1 MNARK
6 GVAAAV
12 LLLVLGPVLTIMMFG
27 GDGQDPCR
35 QAFAAAHSPLRIG
48 MLAGSISLPGYDDEQ
63 MANAAAVVRAG
74 ADLNLSR
81 RDQTI
86 GVMVALAESSLRA
99 LDYGDEAGPDS
110 RGLFQQRDNG
120 AWGTYADR
128 MDPYTSAVNFFKA
141 LAGVSDRDSM
151 APTLVGNAVQG
162 NRDPYHYESSWEAA
176 QEIMDA
182 LDAAGQT
189 GAGDPAATATAAQEG
204 AAPASASAAS
214 AAPAGADVV
223 ATARAQLGIPYTVG
237 GSDPQGGFDCS
248 GLIQYVFAQ
257 AGISLPR
264 TAAEQGGAGEEVWS
278 GAGAS
283 APLDTLRPGDIIYFP
298 GGRDH
303 YDHVALYVGDRTMIH
318 APDIGDVVS
327 EAAVDD
333 AYWGAR
339 QWSVR
344 RIDAAT
350 AAASAA
356 SPARTG
362 SPALAGC
369 PSPLL
374 LSMGGAS
381 AGSGSSTAPL
391 TPGGWA
397 PPAAGPITSDYGM
410 RANPVDG
417 GWRLHA
423 GTDLDGGGCGGPI
436 YAAHD
441 GTVTLAGMDQGVGDI
456 EIDHGGG
463 IATAYLHMYVEDI
476 YVHVGDRVTA
486 GQKIALVG
494 NTGNSTGC
502 HLHFEVHVNGQTTDP
517 VPFMQERGVDLN
529 GGPIGAD
536 GGLAGW

>member
-6 GVAAAV
+6 GAAVAAALFV
-12 LLLVLGPVLTIMMFG
+12 LAPVLAVVMLG
-27 GDGQDPCR
+27 GNDADDDPCR
-35 QAFAAAHSPLRIG
+35 QALTAANSPLRVG
-48 MLAGSISLPGYDDEQ
+48 MLTSAVSVPGYDDEQ
-63 MANAAAVVRAG
+63 IANAAAIVRAG
-74 ADLNLSR
+74 ADLGMSR

-86 GVMVALAESSLRA
+86 GVMVAIGESTLRA
-99 LDYGDEAGPDS
+99 LDYGDEAGADS

-128 MDPYTSAVNFFKA
+128 MDPYTSATNFFKA
-141 LAGVSDRDSM
+141 LGGVSDRDSM
-151 APTLVGNAVQG
+151 APTLVGHAVQG

-182 LDAAGQT
+182 LDAAGQI
-189 GAGDPAATATAAQEG
+189 GAGGPAPTAAAQEE
-204 AAPASASAAS
+204 AAPAAAPSAS

-223 ATARAQLGIPYTVG
+223 ATARAQLGLPYVVG

-264 TAAEQGGAGEEVWS
+264 TAAQQGGAGEEVWS

-283 APLDTLRPGDIIYFP
+283 APFDALRPGDIIYFP
-298 GGRDH
+298 GGGDY
-303 YDHVALYVGDRTMIH
+303 YDHVALYIGDRTVIH
-318 APDIGDVVS
+318 APDIGSVVS
-327 EAAVDD
+327 EARVDD

-362 SPALAGC
+362 SRVPAGC
-369 PSPLL
+369 PDDRLL
-374 LSMGGAS
+374 LTKSL
-381 AGSGSSTAPL
+381 GSSTAPL

-410 RANPVDG
+410 RVNPVDG
-417 GWRLHA
+417 GLRLHA
-423 GTDLDGGGCGGPI
+423 GTDLGGGGCGGPI

-441 GTVTLAGMDQGVGDI
+441 GTVTLAGMDEDVGSV

-463 IATAYLHMYVEDI
+463 IATAYLHMYPNDI
-476 YVHVGDRVTA
+476 YVHAGDKVRA
-486 GQKIALVG
+486 GQQIALVG

-502 HLHFEVHVNGQTTDP
+502 HLHFEVHVNDGTVDP
-517 VPFMQERGVDLN
+517 APFMQERGVDLN
-529 GGPIGAD
+529 GEPVGAD
-536 GGLAGW
+536 GGISGW

>member
-6 GVAAAV
+6 GAAAAV
-12 LLLVLGPVLTIMMFG
+12 LLLVLGPVLTIMMLG

-35 QAFAAAHSPLRIG
+35 QALTAANSPLRIG
-48 MLAGSISLPGYDDEQ
+48 MLANISMPGYDDEQ
-63 MANAAAVVRAG
+63 IANAAAVVRAG
-74 ADLNLSR
+74 ADLGMDR

-128 MDPYTSAVNFFKA
+128 MDPYTSATNFFKA
-141 LAGVSDRDSM
+141 LMNNVPDRDSM

-176 QEIMDA
+176 QEIMNA
-182 LDAAGQT
+182 LDSAGQT
-189 GAGDPAATATAAQEG
+189 GAGDPAPTAAAQAE
-204 AAPASASAAS
+204 AAPTAAPSASAP
-214 AAPAGADVV
+214 PAGADVV

-283 APLDTLRPGDIIYFP
+283 APLDTTIRPGDIIFFP

-318 APDIGDVVS
+318 APDIGSVVS

-362 SPALAGC
+362 SRAPAGC
-369 PSPLL
+369 PDDRLL
-374 LSMGGAS
+374 LTKSL
-381 AGSGSSTAPL
+381 GSSAPL

-410 RANPVDG
+410 RVNPVDG
-417 GWRLHA
+417 GLRLHA
-423 GTDLDGGGCGGPI
+423 GTDLGGGGCGGPI

-463 IATAYLHMYVEDI
+463 IATAYLHMYLEDI

-486 GQKIALVG
+486 GQLIALVG
-494 NTGNSTGC
+494 SSGNSTGC
-502 HLHFEVHVNGQTTDP
+502 HLHFEVHVNGETTDP
-517 VPFMQERGVDLN
+517 APFMQERGVDLN
-529 GGPIGAD
+529 GEPVGAD
-536 GGLAGW
+536 GGLPGW

>member
-6 GVAAAV
+6 GAAAAV
-12 LLLVLGPVLTIMMFG
+12 LLLVLGPVLTIMMLG
-27 GDGQDPCR
+27 GDGQDPC
-35 QAFAAAHSPLRIG
+35 QALTAANSPLRIG
-48 MLAGSISLPGYDDEQ
+48 MLANISMPGYDDEQ
-63 MANAAAVVRAG
+63 IANAAAVVRAG
-74 ADLNLSR
+74 ADLGMSR

-120 AWGTYADR
+120 AWGTLADR
-128 MDPYTSAVNFFKA
+128 MDPYTSAGNFFRVLMNVA
-141 LAGVSDRDSM
+141 DRDSM
-151 APTLVGNAVQG
+151 APTLVGHAVQG

-182 LDAAGQT
+182 LDAAGQP
-189 GAGDPAATATAAQEG
+189 GAGGPAATATAAQEG
-204 AAPASASAAS
+204 ATPAAAPSAS

-223 ATARAQLGIPYTVG
+223 ATARAQLGLPYVVG

-264 TAAEQGGAGEEVWS
+264 TAAQQGGAGEEVWS

-283 APLDTLRPGDIIYFP
+283 APLDTTIRPGDIIYFP

-318 APDIGDVVS
+318 APDIGSVVS

-362 SPALAGC
+362 SRVPAGC
-369 PSPLL
+369 PDDRLL
-374 LSMGGAS
+374 LTKSL
-381 AGSGSSTAPL
+381 GSSAPL

-410 RANPVDG
+410 RVNPVDG
-417 GWRLHA
+417 GLRLHA
-423 GTDLDGGGCGGPI
+423 GTDLGGGGCGGPI

-441 GTVTLAGMDQGVGDI
+441 GTVTLAGMDEDVGSI

-463 IATAYLHMYVEDI
+463 IATAYLHMYPDDI
-476 YVHVGDRVTA
+476 YVHAGDKVRA
-486 GQKIALVG
+486 GQQIALVG

-502 HLHFEVHVNGQTTDP
+502 HLHFEVHVNGETTDP
-517 VPFMQERGVDLN
+517 APFMQERGVDLN
-529 GGPIGAD
+529 GTPVGAD
-536 GGLAGW
+536 GGISGW